1 MYCTDTPVEEI
12 ASWVEA
18 NPSEVERLRR
28 GTMTTAFDTAR
39 ERVRN
44 TPKLAPHEEFILA
57 DWPEGD
63 EHWQWVAE
71 APVEEIVS
79 WVEAGTR

>member
-1 MYCTDTPVEEI
+1 MSTIFEQARYRVQHTPE
-12 ASWVEA
+12 
-18 NPSEVERLRR
+18 
-28 GTMTTAFDTAR
+28 
-39 ERVRN
+39 
-44 TPKLAPHEEFILA
+44 LAPHEEFILA

-71 APVEEIVS
+71 ARVEEIVS